1 MCQRVASGI
10 AVLAV
15 LMAML
20 SVVQSQSQSQSQS
33 HSQSQEQP
41 LWPAFV
47 LDEPLSTLPQLAPDY
62 VNGLLSLKESLLKPS
77 DINRYATKSQ
87 PQQMQKE
94 EQQQQQQQDA
104 DIAEF
109 RPSKLS
115 YQSLKKLMEMPA
127 VVEAIAQQ
135 VPFITP
141 SAKEE
146 ENVPQLT
153 PLSVPQ
159 PNAEPEELRQ
169 QRTALTGD
177 GQAPLLQQLQQFFGM
192 RPKNQPEPSGLACTE
207 AAPDA
212 SEDSNDCPTE
222 PPDECEATEEP
233 KEGEKVI
240 VDVKPVKPKKNKAK
254 GKATSSTT
262 AKPKGKST
270 AKKLPCCTKKSK
282 QASGLL
288 PISFSLNFQN
298 AQEPK
303 EQQQKQPRHLRHV
316 YRPDLE
322 VEAYTNLLR
331 YRREKAAHKEL
342 ETSRKQRG
350 VLDRQRL
357 LEAQSKLWPI
367 PIRNTMEPIY

>member
-1 MCQRVASGI
+1 MLI
-10 AVLAV
+10 AILNVQG
-15 LMAML
+15 
-20 SVVQSQSQSQSQS
+20 QSQA
-33 HSQSQEQP
+33 QSQEPQPQPP
-41 LWPAFV
+41 LWPAFA
-47 LDEPLSTLPQLAPDY
+47 LDVPQSTLPQLAPDY
-62 VNGLLSLKESLLKPS
+62 VNGLLSLKESLLKQS
-77 DINRYATKSQ
+77 DINRYATKNQ

-94 EQQQQQQQDA
+94 QQQQQQQAA

-146 ENVPQLT
+146 ENVQELT

-159 PNAEPEELRQ
+159 PKAEPEELRQ

-177 GQAPLLQQLQQFFGM
+177 GQTPLLQQLQQFFGM
-192 RPKNQPEPSGLACTE
+192 RPKNQPEASGLACTE
-207 AAPDA
+207 AAPDVL
-212 SEDSNDCPTE
+212 EDSNECPTE
-222 PPDECEATEEP
+222 SPDECEATEEP

-240 VDVKPVKPKKNKAK
+240 VDVKPVKPEKNKAK

-270 AKKLPCCTKKSK
+270 TKKLQCCTKKSK
-282 QASGLL
+282 QDSGLL

-298 AQEPK
+298 GQDAK
-303 EQQQKQPRHLRHV
+303 EQQQKQPRTVRHV

-350 VLDRQRL
+350 VLDSQRL
-357 LEAQSKLWPI
+357 LAPSA
-367 PIRNTMEPIY
+367 